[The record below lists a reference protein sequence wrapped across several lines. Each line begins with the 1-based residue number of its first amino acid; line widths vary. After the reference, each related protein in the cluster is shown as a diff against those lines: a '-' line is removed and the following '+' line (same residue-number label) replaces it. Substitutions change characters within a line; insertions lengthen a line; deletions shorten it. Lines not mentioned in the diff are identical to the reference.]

1 MKGLKW
7 WMRIV
12 GVFYLFL
19 FVIAVIVNLPPKVT
33 LEGAGI
39 AFDPSNFTHKFLVD
53 TWVMFGL
60 ELGVVGAALW
70 VASINPVQNRVLV
83 WTVLGLELVRGII
96 DDVYMLLRGGYS
108 VPFYVGWIVVH
119 SIIIVT
125 GLLALRS
132 AQQLDAASTPQ
143 SDRRLQQ
150 AGS

>member
-19 FVIAVIVNLPPKVT
+19 FVLAVIFNLPPKVT
-33 LEGAGI
+33 LDGAGI
-39 AFDPSNFTHKFLVD
+39 AFDPSNFAHQFLVD
-53 TWVMFGL
+53 TWVMLGL

-70 VASINPVQNRVLV
+70 VASANPVQNRVLV
-83 WTVLGLELVRGII
+83 WAVLGLELVRGII

-119 SIIIVT
+119 SIIIAT

-132 AQQLDAASTPQ
+132 ARQTDDTPQ
-143 SDRRLQQ
+143 PDQKLQQ
-150 AGS
+150 AGA